1 MKTNKE
7 NIFAA
12 GDIVTF
18 PLFIADDQQANVQH
32 WQMAHT
38 HGNNSLPEGVS
49 YICSY
54 KYSSLV
60 HTTNFLSLN
69 HVDKK

>member
-18 PLFIADDQQANVQH
+18 PLFLVDNEQANVQH

-38 HGNNSLPEGVS
+38 HGNFLKHEF
-49 YICSY
+49 
-54 KYSSLV
+54 
-60 HTTNFLSLN
+60 TFLSMNFIVLKL
-69 HVDKK
+69 HVTKF

>member
-18 PLFIADDQQANVQH
+18 PLFIAGDEQANVQH

-38 HGNNSLPEGVS
+38 HGNYFYQKVS
-49 YICSY
+49 VTSVAIN
-54 KYSSLV
+54 V
-60 HTTNFLSLN
+60 
-69 HVDKK
+69 